1 MESSHLISDGHKKLS
16 RRFRPNQL
24 GERFGPNQ
32 LGELRTAIEP
42 IPLRNRSPSPVPA
55 HLGGIM
61 PKRAGGGP
69 PDVSH
74 HPTGI
79 SSGPASYRNWQQ
91 QHHLRE
97 CSFSPDFR
105 GKRPRGAR
113 SSVSPDR
120 RNGPSST
127 GIPTAPLASD
137 SNPSAKRGR
146 HNYENNP
153 RCPMFPLLQS
163 PWKMGNTISRTD
175 IDCDTEAKPAKPE
188 VKLEEDQLIGTSPP
202 ARMDEDE
209 DGGKAGVEAEG
220 GGIYHGR
227 RKSSK

>member
-1 MESSHLISDGHKKLS
+1 
-16 RRFRPNQL
+16 
-24 GERFGPNQ
+24 
-32 LGELRTAIEP
+32 
-42 IPLRNRSPSPVPA
+42 
-55 HLGGIM
+55 M
-61 PKRAGGGP
+61 PKQAGGGP

-79 SSGPASYRNWQQ
+79 SSGPASYRNRQQ

-120 RNGPSST
+120 RNGPSSA
-127 GIPTAPLASD
+127 GIPTAPSASD

-153 RCPMFPLLQS
+153 RCSMFPLLQS

-175 IDCDTEAKPAKPE
+175 IDRDTEAKPVKPE

-209 DGGKAGVEAEG
+209 DRGKAGVEAEG
-220 GGIYHGR
+220 GRYISRATQIVREANSASARQQGQPT
-227 RKSSK
+227 